1 MIRARAVTLL
11 GPPGGDVGG
20 LNGALAFRDGSSAAP
35 ADGHRGSPMTQ
46 RERHT
51 PEGGAPATPALTAP
65 PGAGLGCVW
74 EDLLPSLPPA
84 RGRELLELAGAA
96 GGALR
101 PPAPRRQRLRG
112 PGRSRTP
119 ARRAARPPQRTD
131 ARPPSPPPDP
141 DRLQRRRPRRRPA
154 RRRRPR
160 AADAGPVPDSGA
172 SRLWKIP
179 YCRGDCGPGRGPR
192 RARAPAGADGRRRGL
207 RAGGPG
213 RSRRRLPG
221 ALPRRRRIRGIAAAR
236 PAPAGLRGA
245 PPAVPGTDAAGGE
258 AGAGRGVPAVR
269 RSPQR

>member
-1 MIRARAVTLL
+1 MGAYEPTPPCDNRFAERTDGSAGRSTNRLSPSPSPGRVSPRAGSASRRKNKQAQSAISRMIRARAVTLL

-84 RGRELLELAGAA
+84 RGRELPRAGRAA

-160 AADAGPVPDSGA
+160 A
-172 SRLWKIP
+172 
-179 YCRGDCGPGRGPR
+179 CR
-192 RARAPAGADGRRRGL
+192 
-207 RAGGPG
+207 
-213 RSRRRLPG
+213 
-221 ALPRRRRIRGIAAAR
+221 R
-236 PAPAGLRGA
+236 PTYA
-245 PPAVPGTDAAGGE
+245 
-258 AGAGRGVPAVR
+258 
-269 RSPQR
+269 